1 MQPIHDVDVLLL
13 LCSAMAAKRRP
24 AELIEIM
31 AAIDLVQGNIP
42 SEDKLS
48 DSLVR
53 LGTAGLLIQAE
64 ERVGLTATAEGLI
77 KLLPRR
83 GEHDQRLF
91 ELRGLLGAFQ
101 PVGEASPVNIAPA
114 DLRIAM
120 LAHRSA
126 ASTTAKNLL
135 MPKPKTEESQQPRP
149 GQRQRKPMP
158 KARKRAV

>member
-1 MQPIHDVDVLLL
+1 MHPIHDVDVLLVL
-13 LCSAMAAKRRP
+13 STAMAAKRRP

-48 DSLVR
+48 EALLR
-53 LGTAGLLIQAE
+53 LGSAGLLVQVDN
-64 ERVGLTATAEGLI
+64 RVGLTAAAEGLI
-77 KLLPRR
+77 KCLPRKA
-83 GEHDQRLF
+83 EHDQRLF

-101 PVGEASPVNIAPA
+101 PVGEAAPVSIPA
-114 DLRIAM
+114 TDLRAAL

-126 ASTTAKNLL
+126 AATTAKNLL
-135 MPKPKTEESQQPRP
+135 MPKSKPEVNQPRP

>member
-13 LCSAMAAKRRP
+13 LTTAMAAKRRP

-53 LGTAGLLIQAE
+53 LGTAGLLVQVE
-64 ERVGLTATAEGLI
+64 NRVGLTATAEGLI

-83 GEHDQRLF
+83 GE
-91 ELRGLLGAFQ
+91 
-101 PVGEASPVNIAPA
+101 S
-114 DLRIAM
+114 
-120 LAHRSA
+120 RSA
-126 ASTTAKNLL
+126 PVRTARPARRL
-135 MPKPKTEESQQPRP
+135 PAGGRSQP
-149 GQRQRKPMP
+149 GDRGPGRS
-158 KARKRAV
+158 A